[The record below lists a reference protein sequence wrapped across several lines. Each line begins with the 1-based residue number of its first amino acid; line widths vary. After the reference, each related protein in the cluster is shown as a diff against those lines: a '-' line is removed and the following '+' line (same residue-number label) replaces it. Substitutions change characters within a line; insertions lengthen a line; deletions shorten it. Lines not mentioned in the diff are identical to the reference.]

1 MTVMVCVPLG
11 AQTVHRD
18 SVIAQACRYN
28 PKFISALFTIGYCY
42 ECLNDYKQALEWY
55 EKYLKQAEPGSKGYE
70 QVASR
75 INHLKAEA
83 FMQ

>member
-1 MTVMVCVPLG
+1 MRRLFLLMTVMVCVPLG

-18 SVIAQACRYN
+18 SVIALTD
-28 PKFISALFTIGYCY
+28 S
-42 ECLNDYKQALEWY
+42 
-55 EKYLKQAEPGSKGYE
+55 YLQAEPGSKGYE

>member
-18 SVIAQACRYN
+18 SVIAQARY
-28 PKFISALFTIGYCY
+28 L
-42 ECLNDYKQALEWY
+42 
-55 EKYLKQAEPGSKGYE
+55 QAEPGSKGYE